1 MHVSFEDD
9 RGGNRIDVDSPC
21 DNNLHAVWD
30 TCIVTETMGDDARSL
45 AQMLRAEITQE
56 ERQAWFDGNLDIA
69 TAISWAGESLTISL
83 DPATQYCV
91 MDGST
96 CKYEETRVFFE
107 GGDEKFVDAN
117 AEYLQQNSAFARQ
130 RLKMAG
136 VRLAGILNVLLG
148 EVPEDQAIARAPM
161 SLQGVAAAA
170 RDVQAGEAT
179 AEDTT
184 TQRNLL
190 AKIAEL
196 ERARDALTLAI
207 DKLKSE
213 LQ

>member
-1 MHVSFEDD
+1 LRLQV
-9 RGGNRIDVDSPC
+9 
-21 DNNLHAVWD
+21 
-30 TCIVTETMGDDARSL
+30 CIPGIIAETMGDDARPL

-56 ERQAWFDGNLDIA
+56 ERETWFDGNFDVA
-69 TAISWAGESLTISL
+69 TAIGWADESLTLSL

-96 CKYEETRVFFE
+96 CKYDETRVSFDDGE
-107 GGDEKFVDAN
+107 EKFVDAN
-117 AEYLQQNSAFARQ
+117 AQYLQQNSAAARQ

-148 EVPEDQAIARAPM
+148 EVPADQAVAGASM
-161 SLQGVAAAA
+161 SLEEVVAA
-170 RDVQAGEAT
+170 RDVQGGEVAEEEADT
-179 AEDTT
+179 AA
-184 TQRNLL
+184 QPNLL
-190 AKIAEL
+190 AQIAEL
-196 ERARDALTLAI
+196 ERARDALTQAI